1 MRHRRWAKENKVKM
15 QVDAAKG
22 AFAKRWPRAASKVTT
37 YREMEALDLLTASG
51 HETDFV
57 ANTSQ
62 NLTHMPIKNDKEP
75 MMSGDTSADSSLD
88 DSDDE
93 EASGCAN
100 RYLRG
105 SAKSMLEQD
114 DGKLQEELLQKLVD
128 HKLTGATLQLSFY
141 CNPTQLPPKFLPH
154 GNLSCLFALYCAYSN
169 AVEGQEPAGR
179 SIFYTAL
186 KSIDYAFQHSRRQ
199 GLVFPTE
206 YWLQGDNAVKE
217 VRNESMH
224 RLMVLLLQGGFF
236 RQTTA
241 AHLEKGHTHEDVDA
255 ALSVVTAALN
265 ACSDLQSPRDV
276 IRALENRVAP
286 MFQRSGMECRVELL
300 EAVHDWNKIMPNN
313 VHLYGAYKDRKQ
325 KDGEERMAVPQQ
337 FTFIRRQDMP
347 SHGRLIPTEE
357 RLPIRLRN
365 GGQDKDIF
373 ALTKLRMS
381 SDHLS
386 QDPLL
391 IYPEGFLASTRHFWT
406 RIANPDSDLP
416 VVSPHLDAERCKE
429 LEQLCNQIEIE
440 FPHMGR
446 ACNYYR
452 SLIDP
457 DQMRPRP
464 TRFEFI
470 NLGPSADEQ
479 IGDVMLGEPGRA
491 PKPYKLRVLFR
502 REPDA
507 G

>member
-1 MRHRRWAKENKVKM
+1 
-15 QVDAAKG
+15 
-22 AFAKRWPRAASKVTT
+22 
-37 YREMEALDLLTASG
+37 
-51 HETDFV
+51 
-57 ANTSQ
+57 
-62 NLTHMPIKNDKEP
+62 
-75 MMSGDTSADSSLD
+75 
-88 DSDDE
+88 
-93 EASGCAN
+93 
-100 RYLRG
+100 
-105 SAKSMLEQD
+105 
-114 DGKLQEELLQKLVD
+114 
-128 HKLTGATLQLSFY
+128 
-141 CNPTQLPPKFLPH
+141 
-154 GNLSCLFALYCAYSN
+154 
-169 AVEGQEPAGR
+169 
-179 SIFYTAL
+179 
-186 KSIDYAFQHSRRQ
+186 
-199 GLVFPTE
+199 
-206 YWLQGDNAVKE
+206 
-217 VRNESMH
+217 
-224 RLMVLLLQGGFF
+224 
-236 RQTTA
+236 
-241 AHLEKGHTHEDVDA
+241 
-255 ALSVVTAALN
+255 
-265 ACSDLQSPRDV
+265 
-276 IRALENRVAP
+276 
-286 MFQRSGMECRVELL
+286 
-300 EAVHDWNKIMPNN
+300 
-313 VHLYGAYKDRKQ
+313 
-325 KDGEERMAVPQQ
+325 
-337 FTFIRRQDMP
+337 MP